1 MKKTKFDLL
10 FEEIMQEARTKREKM
25 FLEKPVAIAKAWK
38 QNLILALNGKFEN
51 LIDIN
56 VYFNDLRNCRLYDR
70 SKVNSW
76 LCFNLIFSLP
86 VPESFSQCKGII
98 RMEIAPEQRKCLCWY
113 RDTFFIYYLGLQS
126 RNQKYDLAFS
136 QQ

>member
-10 FEEIMQEARTKREKM
+10 FEEIMQEARTNSEKT
-25 FLEKPVAIAKAWK
+25 FGEKPVAIAKTWK

-51 LIDIN
+51 LIGID
-56 VYFNDLRNCRLYDR
+56 VYFIDLRNCRIYDR

-76 LCFNLIFSLP
+76 LGFDLIFSLP

-98 RMEIAPEQRKCLCWY
+98 RMEIAPEQRKCLCRN
-113 RDTFFIYYLGLQS
+113 RDTFFIYYLGKKS
-126 RNQKYDLAFS
+126 RNQKSSLGVS
-136 QQ
+136 Q